1 MNIDKKVRD
10 IIEQYIT
17 TDIGISDVNVDTS
30 FKNDL
35 GIDSISIIQILI
47 LLEDIFSIVF
57 EEEEINGLREYGKL
71 IDCINEKLRS

>member
-1 MNIDKKVRD
+1 MNIEKKVRE

-17 TDIGISDVNVDTS
+17 TEVGISDVSEDTS

-35 GIDSISIIQILI
+35 GIDSISIVQILI
-47 LLEDIFSIVF
+47 LLEDMFNIVF

-71 IDCINEKLRS
+71 IDCINGKLG